1 MDDSFSKMFAIILS
15 VIMLCVIPAF
25 YLAMLCDL
33 NNYYYQN
40 NYMKTKLDEAI
51 YKGKIDDVY
60 FITNSEVV
68 VYRDEY
74 FPLYE
79 EEKTVSYTNDT
90 IKKCIENDKVFKLEV
105 GDTIEITYK
114 NNFSKVYTFINKIFN
129 LNLDNNYITYSGVVK
144 NESY

>member
-90 IKKCIENDKVFKLEV
+90 IKKCIENDKAFKLEV